1 MKKMLFGQVKK
12 MNTLFHSVTLDK
24 DKCKGCTNCV
34 KRCPTEAIRVRKSK
48 ATIISERC
56 IDCGECIRVCPHKAK
71 KAVSD
76 DFDILDNFKYKVA
89 LPAPSLYGQFD
100 GIDNIDYILD
110 GLIKL
115 GFDDVFEVS
124 AGAEIVSDFSRK
136 YIKNEENIP
145 YPIISSACPAVVRLI
160 KARFPS
166 LCKNVLP
173 VLAPIDVSAK
183 LAREK
188 AMKETG
194 LKSSE
199 IGIIFITPCPAK
211 VTAAFNHEDFDEKTV
226 DGAISMQRV
235 YKKLAAE
242 VKKSDNPA
250 QFSKSGIMGVG
261 WAASGGE
268 CAALLKDKY
277 LAADGIENVIK
288 VLEEVED
295 GKLDYL
301 DFIELN
307 ACTGGCVGGCLTVE
321 NPFVAKARIQE
332 LRKYLPVSQ
341 NKSDYDNKDDM
352 LRSETLSYSSILKLD
367 DDVVVAMKKMMEIGK
382 IKELLPGIDCGTCGS
397 PSCRAFAEDV
407 VSGKAYMSDCIF
419 IYKETITELIQK
431 VPDFGEIISKTEWGI
446 KDESK

>member
-1 MKKMLFGQVKK
+1 
-12 MNTLFHSVTLDK
+12 MNTIFHSVTLDK

-48 ATIISERC
+48 ALIISERC

-76 DFDILDNFKYKVA
+76 DFDILKKFKYNVA

-110 GLIKL
+110 GLIHL

-124 AGAEIVSDFSRK
+124 VGAEIVSDFSRK
-136 YIKNEENIP
+136 LLKYDNNLT
-145 YPIISSACPAVVRLI
+145 YPVISSACPAVVRLI

-173 VLAPIDVSAK
+173 VLAPIDVAAR

-188 AMKETG
+188 AMKDTG
-194 LKSSE
+194 LKSEE

-211 VTAAFNHEDFDEKTV
+211 VTAAFNHDELEERTV
-226 DGAISMQRV
+226 DGTISMQRV
-235 YKKLAAE
+235 YKKLAAK
-242 VKKSDNPA
+242 VKKSENPI

-268 CAALLKDKY
+268 SAALLKDKY

-288 VLEEVED
+288 VLEEIED

-301 DFIELN
+301 EFIELN
-307 ACTGGCVGGCLTVE
+307 ACTSGCVGGCLTVE

-341 NKSDYDNKDDM
+341 NKSDYDNKENM
-352 LRSETLSYSSILKLD
+352 LWGVPLSYSSILKLD
-367 DDVVVAMKKMMEIGK
+367 DDVVVAMKKMMEIEK
-382 IKELLPGIDCGTCGS
+382 IKELLPDIDCGTCGS

-419 IYKETITELIQK
+419 IYKETITKLVQK
-431 VPDFGEIISKTEWGI
+431 VPELGKIISKTEWGI